1 MKLTYFIEY
10 VLFRLLIGF
19 IGLFPPEISINIGRF
34 LGRLACRVDRK
45 HRRIA
50 TDNLVMALGMEEK
63 EALTFSRAV
72 FENLGQTFT
81 EFMQPHR
88 FGRAYISDFV
98 HVEGLENLQR
108 AREKGKGVLIL
119 AAHLGN
125 WELLGS
131 ALREHSGPVT
141 VVYKKARN
149 PYVREFIFSARKRR
163 GIDTIPHRNSARK
176 ILALLKKR
184 ETVGI
189 LLDQYATNKDAV
201 KADFFGIPAETNYGL
216 ALIALKTGAP
226 VVPAFMVR
234 EESGRYRCFY
244 EKAIELDKGDD
255 LQEDIKS
262 ATGRFN
268 EVLERLIRRY
278 PEQWFW
284 VHNRWKVKKYG
295 RKKRRKNGRRIRG

>member
-1 MKLTYFIEY
+1 MKLRYFVEY

-19 IGLFPPEISINIGRF
+19 ICFFSPSNSVKVGRF
-34 LGRLACRVDRK
+34 LGRLAFKVDRK

-50 TDNLVMALGMEEK
+50 VDNLSMALGMAEE
-63 EALTFSRAV
+63 EAISFSSLV
-72 FENLGQTFT
+72 FENLGQTFA

-88 FGRAYISDFV
+88 YGRAYVLDNV
-98 HVEGLENLQR
+98 HVEGLDNLIE
-108 AREKGKGVLIL
+108 AEKKGKGVLVL
-119 AAHLGN
+119 AAHIGN

-131 ALREHSGPVT
+131 ALREHAGPVT
-141 VVYKKARN
+141 VVYKKAKN
-149 PYVREFIFSARKRR
+149 PFVTEFIREARKGR

-176 ILALLKKR
+176 ILALLKKN

-189 LLDQYATNKDAV
+189 LLDQHATNKDAIT
-201 KADFFGIPAETNYGL
+201 ADFFDIPAATNYGL

-234 EESGRYRCFY
+234 DENGGYRCVY

-262 ATGRFN
+262 ATSRFN
-268 EVLERLIRRY
+268 EILERLIRRY

-295 RKKRRKNGRRIRG
+295 RKKRRNRG

>member
-1 MKLTYFIEY
+1 
-10 VLFRLLIGF
+10 
-19 IGLFPPEISINIGRF
+19 
-34 LGRLACRVDRK
+34 
-45 HRRIA
+45 
-50 TDNLVMALGMEEK
+50 MALGMKEE
-63 EALTFSRAV
+63 EAVPFASLV
-72 FENLGQTFT
+72 FENLGQTFV
-81 EFMQPHR
+81 EFMQP
-88 FGRAYISDFV
+88 GRYGRTYVLDNV
-98 HVEGLENLQR
+98 QVEGLEHIKEAGN
-108 AREKGKGVLIL
+108 KGKGVLVL
-119 AAHLGN
+119 AAHIGN

-141 VVYKKARN
+141 VVYKKAKN
-149 PYVREFIFSARKRR
+149 PFVTEFIRAARKRR

-176 ILALLKKR
+176 ILALLKKN

-189 LLDQYATNKDAV
+189 LLDQYATNKDAI

-234 EESGRYRCFY
+234 DESGRYRCVY

-255 LQEDIKS
+255 LQEDIKE
-262 ATGRFN
+262 ATSRFN
-268 EVLERLIRRY
+268 EILERAVRRY

-295 RKKRRKNGRRIRG
+295 RKKRRKKGRRIRG

>member
-1 MKLTYFIEY
+1 MKLRYFVEY

-19 IGLFPPEISINIGRF
+19 IRLFSPSASVKIGRF
-34 LGRLACRVDRK
+34 LGRLAFKVDKK

-50 TDNLVMALGMEEK
+50 VDNLSMALGMEE
-63 EALTFSRAV
+63 EDALPFSSLV
-72 FENLGQTFT
+72 FENLGQTFV

-88 FGRAYISDFV
+88 FGRAYVADYV
-98 HVEGLENLQR
+98 NVEGLENLQS
-108 AREKGKGVLIL
+108 AMAKGKGVLIL
-119 AAHLGN
+119 AAHIGN

-131 ALREHSGPVT
+131 ALREHAGPVT
-141 VVYKKARN
+141 VVYKKAKN
-149 PYVREFIFSARKRR
+149 PFVTEFICSARKKR

-176 ILALLKKR
+176 ILALLKKN

-189 LLDQYATNKDAV
+189 LLDQHATNKDAI
-201 KADFFGIPAETNYGL
+201 KADFFGIPAQTNYGL

-234 EESGRYRCFY
+234 DESGVYRCVY
-244 EKAIELDKGDD
+244 EKAIDLDKGDD
-255 LQEDIKS
+255 RQEDIES
-262 ATGRFN
+262 ATSRFN
-268 EVLERLIRRY
+268 EILERLVRRY

-295 RKKRRKNGRRIRG
+295 RKKRRRNRG